1 MEIKP
6 SVSNKVYDENG
17 KEFKSIRQL
26 AKYLNVGKGNI
37 IRKFKNG
44 EAYKHNGHTYLL
56 YTMIKEDDCN
66 KPVYATDT
74 TASTISHLEEYNKLE
89 EIINSSDYKEFIE
102 SKNVS
107 ELPFEKY
114 DFDVTTKKGHS
125 KYAIALFSDAHIEET
140 VKPDSVLGLNEYNL
154 NIAEERIKKYFVN
167 LVNALNEDNVKNL
180 VFASL
185 GDTLSGFIH
194 EELSQTNGCSPLEA
208 TFIAQNLLYNGLEYI
223 VENSTV
229 EHIKFIGIV
238 GNHGRT
244 TKKMQHSNGHVM
256 SYEWLMYKNIEK
268 QIELTKIPIEVEIPN
283 SEMAILQTNDGKKY
297 LFMHGFQ
304 IKTAG
309 VSTVCGIYPALN
321 RLSLK
326 LDRNFHQDKIYL
338 GHFHSCISIPNATV
352 NGSIIG
358 FNAYSLSNGFSYEKP
373 AQMYELYDENG
384 LILTRKIYCE

>member
-26 AKYLNVGKGNI
+26 AKYLNVGKDNI

-44 EAYKHNGHTYLL
+44 EAYKYNGHTYLL
-56 YTMIKEDDCN
+56 YTMLKDDDAT

-140 VKPDSVLGLNEYNL
+140 VDQCTVLGLNEYNIE
-154 NIAEERIKKYFVN
+154 IAEERIKKYFVN
-167 LVNALNEDNVKNL
+167 LVNALNEDDVENL

-185 GDTLSGFIH
+185 GDMISSFIH
-194 EELSQTNGCSPLEA
+194 EELMETNSLTPIEA
-208 TFIAQNLLYNGLEYI
+208 TFKAQNLLYNGLQYI
-223 VENSTV
+223 VKNSNV
-229 EHIKFIGIV
+229 KHIKFIGIV
-238 GNHGRT
+238 GNHSRT
-244 TKKMQHSNGHVM
+244 TKKIQHSNGYAM
-256 SYEWLMYKNIEK
+256 SYEWLMYKNVEK
-268 QIELTKIPIEVEIPN
+268 VCMLTNLPIEFEIPK
-283 SEMAILQTNDGKKY
+283 SEMAVLQILDKK
-297 LFMHGFQ
+297 FIFIHGFQ
-304 IKTAG
+304 IKG
-309 VSTVCGIYPALN
+309 GNGISGILPSLN
-321 RLSLK
+321 KMTLK
-326 LDRNFHQDKIYL
+326 WERIFHQDKVYL
-338 GHFHSCISIPNATV
+338 GHFHNFMSLTNIGV

-358 FNAYSLSNGFSYEKP
+358 YNTFSLTNAMLYEKP
-373 AQMYELYDENG
+373 LQLYDLYNDNG